1 MTSLRTAPVAVP
13 AARSQTAPW
22 LFGAALTVTVLAFA
36 STWWS
41 FPGTWLQNRTHGF
54 VIAPLCAFL
63 LWRERARLSVS
74 GEPVRPALLAVAA
87 LSLGWM
93 LATVISARVVHQA
106 AVPLL
111 LMAWLLAVR
120 GVGSARLAAPAA
132 GTFVLALPVW
142 EVLTWPLQFMTVTVS
157 GAALKLLGLPAE
169 IKGEIITIPSGSLH
183 VAGSCSGLGYLMT
196 ALTISS
202 VYSLVYVKQWRTRW
216 RIIGAAAAL
225 SLLANWI
232 RVFGLAVIAHNTQ
245 MQSSLMTDHE
255 AYGWWIFAATMALF
269 FALLPRLERGDS
281 TAPAAPAP
289 ATMAADAPPTPTS
302 ATILSATAAALV
314 GPVLLLL
321 VSALPV
327 SGDPSAAIPGIRPG
341 AVWTTAEPAPVS
353 ELWVPGFRGASEH
366 RTLFVR
372 RDSVTV
378 RVDRF
383 LYRQQAQGAEMIGS
397 ENAVAPDSLL
407 IEERVVG
414 PLDADARSV
423 RQAAVRDGQQLRMVW
438 YWYRVFDVE
447 TPSRAKAK
455 LLEIPAFFS
464 RHGLSEVITL
474 SVPCNGRDCGNATR
488 SLYHLATGRELP
500 AASAP

>member
-1 MTSLRTAPVAVP
+1 
-13 AARSQTAPW
+13 
-22 LFGAALTVTVLAFA
+22 
-36 STWWS
+36 
-41 FPGTWLQNRTHGF
+41 
-54 VIAPLCAFL
+54 
-63 LWRERARLSVS
+63 
-74 GEPVRPALLAVAA
+74 
-87 LSLGWM
+87 
-93 LATVISARVVHQA
+93 
-106 AVPLL
+106 
-111 LMAWLLAVR
+111 
-120 GVGSARLAAPAA
+120 
-132 GTFVLALPVW
+132 
-142 EVLTWPLQFMTVTVS
+142 
-157 GAALKLLGLPAE
+157 
-169 IKGEIITIPSGSLH
+169 
-183 VAGSCSGLGYLMT
+183 MT
-196 ALTISS
+196 ALAISS
-202 VYSLVYVKQWRTRW
+202 VYSLVYMKQWRIRW

-232 RVFGLAVIAHNTQ
+232 RVFGLAVIAHQTQ
-245 MQSSLMTDHE
+245 MQSPLIGDHE

-281 TAPAAPAP
+281 PAP
-289 ATMAADAPPTPTS
+289 VAPTPTTS
-302 ATILSATAAALV
+302 ATDAPTAVTILTATAAALV
-314 GPVLLLL
+314 GPLLLLL

-327 SGDPSAAIPGIRPG
+327 SGEPSASIPGIRPG
-341 AVWTTAEPAPVS
+341 VVWTPADAAPAGEV
-353 ELWVPGFRGASEH
+353 WAPGFRGATEH

-383 LYRQQAQGAEMIGS
+383 VYRQQAQGAEMVGG

-407 IEERVVG
+407 LEERVVG

-423 RQAAVRDGQQLRMVW
+423 RQAAVRDGEQLRMVW

-455 LLEIPAFFS
+455 LLEIPAFFN

-474 SVPCNGRDCGNATR
+474 SIPCNGRDCGNAAT